1 MNTRG
6 LIRKLRR
13 LARKRNTYFD
23 VKDHESKGSH
33 RTIYLGD
40 RKQTVPWTTKDLT
53 AGTIRGLLKR
63 LGVDDL
69 F

>member
-1 MNTRG
+1 MNTRE
-6 LIRKLRR
+6 LIRKLRHS
-13 LARKRNTYFD
+13 ARKRSIYFT

-40 RKQTVPWTTKDLT
+40 RKQTVPWTTNDLT
-53 AGTIRGLLKR
+53 VGTIRGILKR
-63 LGVDDL
+63 LGVDD